1 MEAQDKLISGIL
13 ASEVIAAL
21 VDLARISHR
30 ADLTRGDA
38 PGTTAALLLER
49 LLTLCG
55 AQRGAVL
62 VSMQDGEKPHPSS
75 REAFRIFA
83 LHGMNEEKA
92 LALVTTFSTEDG
104 VAPRFIEGVQSPPG
118 VPCWLICRLPI
129 SRYLPGG
136 QVSPSSEQEPIA
148 HQQAN
153 WTEQQGHTFFP
164 FYALLVLGW
173 DGNDACACIAATK
186 KGQTVLPFVA
196 DSAGSALMN
205 ILLVEHIAELEAPA
219 DSKGL
224 HEMELLK
231 AELLATVSHE
241 LRSPLASI
249 KGYAATL
256 LRHERRISREERH
269 EFLLAITQA
278 SDHLAVV
285 IDRLLEI
292 SQLETSS
299 ISIERS
305 IVNLA
310 YLVREAITA
319 IELRLGAS
327 EDAGREAN
335 TSKRFTF
342 TLRLEDRL
350 GNPSSDEPII
360 WADRYRLRELL
371 DNLFENSINYS
382 PEGGKIEVVV
392 RPLLTPGLAVEA
404 DTLADRDD
412 GSRNSRIPVPQ
423 TGFPIYR
430 VREAPPSA
438 PESQQMVEICVRDTG
453 IGIPSAHLKRIFD
466 RFHRVDTRL
475 TREVNGLGLGLSIC
489 KRIVELHGGVIWAE
503 SEVGTGSAF
512 HVWLPVD
519 ERT

>member
-1 MEAQDKLISGIL
+1 MEAQDKPIGGIL

-21 VDLARISHR
+21 VDLARLSHR
-30 ADLTRGDA
+30 AELTRGDA

-62 VSMQDGEKPHPSS
+62 ISMQDGEKPHPSS
-75 REAFRIFA
+75 REAFRVFA

-92 LALVTTFSTEDG
+92 LALVTTFSAEDAG
-104 VAPRFIEGVQSPPG
+104 IQSPPG
-118 VPCWLICRLPI
+118 EPCWLICRLPI
-129 SRYLPGG
+129 SGT
-136 QVSPSSEQEPIA
+136 PSSEQETIA
-148 HQQAN
+148 HQQDKWAG
-153 WTEQQGHTFFP
+153 QPGHTFFP
-164 FYALLVLGW
+164 FYALLVLVW
-173 DGNDACACIAATK
+173 DGNDARACIAATK
-186 KGQTVLPFVA
+186 KGQTALPFVA
-196 DSAGSALMN
+196 DAAGSALMN
-205 ILLVEHIAELEAPA
+205 ILLVERIAEFEALSDRKA
-219 DSKGL
+219 L
-224 HEMELLK
+224 REMELLK

-278 SDHLAVV
+278 SDRLAVV
-285 IDRLLEI
+285 IDRILEI
-292 SQLETSS
+292 SLLETSG
-299 ISIERS
+299 ISIERTL
-305 IVNLA
+305 VNLA
-310 YLVREAITA
+310 FLVREAITA
-319 IELRLGAS
+319 VEMRLGAS

-335 TSKRFTF
+335 TPKHYTF

-382 PEGGKIEVVV
+382 PEGGRIEAVV
-392 RPLLTPGLAVEA
+392 RPMLTPGLAVES
-404 DTLADRDD
+404 DILADRDD
-412 GSRNSRIPVPQ
+412 GSHNKSV
-423 TGFPIYR
+423 
-430 VREAPPSA
+430 VPPSA

-453 IGIPSAHLKRIFD
+453 IGIPPAHLKRIFD

>member
-1 MEAQDKLISGIL
+1 MEAEDEPIGGIP

-21 VDLARISHR
+21 VDLARHSHR
-30 ADLTRGDA
+30 AELTRGDA

-49 LLTLCG
+49 LLTLCV

-62 VSMQDGEKPHPSS
+62 VSLQDGERPHPSS
-75 REAFRIFA
+75 REAFRVFA

-92 LALVTTFSTEDG
+92 LALVTAFSAEDAG
-104 VAPRFIEGVQSPPG
+104 IQSPSAE
-118 VPCWLICRLPI
+118 PCWLICRLPI
-129 SRYLPGG
+129 SGT
-136 QVSPSSEQEPIA
+136 PSSKQETIA
-148 HQQAN
+148 HRQDEWAGQP
-153 WTEQQGHTFFP
+153 GHTFFP

-173 DGNDACACIAATK
+173 DGNDARACIAATK

-196 DSAGSALMN
+196 DAAGSALMN
-205 ILLVEHIAELEAPA
+205 ILLVERIAELEALSDRKA
-219 DSKGL
+219 L
-224 HEMELLK
+224 REMELLK

-256 LRHERRISREERH
+256 LNHERRISREERH

-278 SDHLAVV
+278 SDRLAVV
-285 IDRLLEI
+285 IDRILEI
-292 SQLETSS
+292 SLLETSG
-299 ISIERS
+299 ISIERTL
-305 IVNLA
+305 VNLA
-310 YLVREAITA
+310 FLVREAITA

-327 EDAGREAN
+327 SDAGREAN
-335 TSKRFTF
+335 TPKHYIF

-371 DNLFENSINYS
+371 DNLFENSISYS
-382 PEGGKIEVVV
+382 PEGGRVEVVV
-392 RPLLTPGLAVEA
+392 RPMLTQGLAVES

-412 GSRNSRIPVPQ
+412 GSHNKSV
-423 TGFPIYR
+423 
-430 VREAPPSA
+430 VAPSA

-453 IGIPSAHLKRIFD
+453 IGIPPAHLKRIFD